1 MKKVA
6 GFDIGN
12 YNIKLVE
19 FEHKK
24 AQILLTRCAVSRIV
38 SGDIKS
44 ALKDIISRTKF
55 SLKRVNV
62 SLSGPSVIMRY
73 IEMPSMKEEELKSA
87 IKFEAEKYIPF
98 NLNESIID
106 CAMLDKTA
114 GGSQRVLLV
123 AAKKGEVAML
133 LELFKELGLGIDVI
147 DVDSFALLNSFQRI
161 GGDDAKNNT
170 CALIN
175 MGAKFSN
182 MNIITQ
188 GNDYFTRDILW
199 GGNDITER
207 IKDSMGADAEEAERL
222 KRNLAEKDNEVF
234 NLMTPVLEK
243 LTSQIRMSFDYFE
256 SQFGRNVRKIYIS
269 GGTSYLFNIVDFLK
283 ENLGVDT
290 IIWNPFE
297 GIAVEKSVAE
307 KDVIETPSLFSVAV
321 GLALRK

>member
-1 MKKVA
+1 MKKIA
-6 GFDIGN
+6 GIDIGN
-12 YNIKLVE
+12 YYIKLVE
-19 FEHKK
+19 LEHKK
-24 AQILLTRCAVSRIV
+24 AQRVLTRCAVNRIV
-38 SGDIKS
+38 NGDIKS
-44 ALKDIISRTKF
+44 ALKDIISNTK
-55 SLKRVNV
+55 SPLKRVNV

-98 NLNESIID
+98 NVNESIID

-114 GGSQRVLLV
+114 SGSRRVLLV
-123 AAKKGEVAML
+123 AAKKIEVSSL
-133 LELFKELGLGIDVI
+133 LGLFKELGLEIGVI
-147 DVDSFALLNSFQRI
+147 DVDSLALLNSFQRI
-161 GGDDAKNNT
+161 GFDDAKDNT

-199 GGNDITER
+199 GGNDITDR
-207 IKDSMGADAEEAERL
+207 IKDILGVNAEEAERL
-222 KRNLAEKDNEVF
+222 KCNLAEKDNELV
-234 NLMTPVLEK
+234 NVIAPVLER

-256 SQFGRNVRKIYIS
+256 SQFGKNVRKIYIS
-269 GGTSYLFNIVDFLK
+269 GGTTYLFNIVNFLK

-290 IIWNPFE
+290 IMWNPFE
-297 GIAVEKSVAE
+297 GVEVEKSVTE
-307 KDVIETPSLFSVAV
+307 KALMEEPSLFSVAV